1 MICLYFWFLYILF
14 QFISVAQ
21 SWPTLWDT
29 MDCST
34 SGFQHQLLEL
44 LRLMSIQSVMPPN
57 YLMLCYPLLLLPP
70 IFPSIRVYSNELVL
84 HLGWPKYWSF
94 IFCISPLIN
103 IQYVCPLG
111 LTGLMSFQFNGLS
124 RVFSNTKY
132 KSVNS
137 SVLSFLYSLT
147 LTSIYA
153 SWKNHM
159 FA

>member
-70 IFPSIRVYSNELVL
+70 IFPSIRVYSNESVL

-94 IFCISPLIN
+94 IFRISPSN
-103 IQYVCPLG
+103 KYSVR
-111 LTGLMSFQFNGLS
+111 MSFRIDWFD
-124 RVFSNTKY
+124 
-132 KSVNS
+132 
-137 SVLSFLYSLT
+137 VLSVQRTLKSILQYQVQKHQFFSAQFSL
-147 LTSIYA
+147 
-153 SWKNHM
+153 
-159 FA
+159 